1 MKISLIITT
10 FNWPESLLLVLESI
24 RHQSLMPDEI
34 IIADDGSNES
44 TRRLIS
50 SFNKQFDLNVIH
62 SWQKD
67 NGFRVA
73 RSRNKALLK
82 SSGNYIILIDGDIV
96 LHHNFVKDH
105 IDFAEPGHFVQG
117 SRALLSRKE
126 TQKVLAKKNVNFSFF
141 SSELKNRKNSIHSKI
156 LSMIFSN
163 KKNHLEGIKSCNMA
177 FYMKDCINI
186 NGFNNDFEGWGRE
199 DSEFVARL
207 MNSAIK
213 RKNIRFKA
221 IQFHLWHNENSR
233 ISLKKNDEILNNVI
247 NNHIEWCENGMNSM
261 NKNES

>member
-24 RHQSLMPDEI
+24 RHQSIMPDEI
-34 IIADDGSNES
+34 IIADDGSNDS

-50 SFNKQFDLNVIH
+50 SFNKEFDLNVMH
-62 SWQKD
+62 SWQED
-67 NGFRVA
+67 NGFRAA
-73 RSRNKALLK
+73 RSRNKAILK
-82 SSGNYIILIDGDIV
+82 SSGDYIILIDGDIL

-105 IDFAEPGHFVQG
+105 FECAEPRHFVQG
-117 SRALLSRKE
+117 SRVLLSEKG
-126 TQKVLAKKNVNFSFF
+126 TQKALAKKNVNFSFF
-141 SSELKNRKNSIHSKI
+141 SPGLINRKNSIHSKI
-156 LSMIFSN
+156 LSLIFSN
-163 KKNHLEGIKSCNMA
+163 KKNHLQGIKSCNMA
-177 FYMKDCINI
+177 FYREDCINI
-186 NGFNNDFEGWGRE
+186 NGFNNHFEGWGRE
-199 DSEFVARL
+199 DSEFAARL

-213 RKNIRFKA
+213 RKNVRFKL